1 MDETERMKSCLL
13 LTDGGIVFVIALWH
27 FSGVM
32 QFPPTRSALLPAT
45 GSSSSSSSDSL
56 SVRSEILK
64 SEDVSLS
71 YRLSPCPEP
80 LSSSPPS
87 DQGEAE
93 ANAGTVGVAVSP
105 ASEVTALPLSLSK

>member
-1 MDETERMKSCLL
+1 
-13 LTDGGIVFVIALWH
+13 
-27 FSGVM
+27 M
-32 QFPPTRSALLPAT
+32 QFLAKRTAFLPAT
-45 GSSSSSSSDSL
+45 GSSSDSL

-93 ANAGTVGVAVSP
+93 VTAGMVGVAVLP
-105 ASEVTALPLSLSK
+105 TSEVTALPLSFSK